1 MAKRKKNGSPTP
13 RRKKY
18 AGPKTQQQPQP
29 TLEQIILSSD
39 TANLFALFEVIR
51 LELERRQKELEE
63 KEAGNNTHLVGES
76 PKAVIADT
84 KTINLT

>member
-18 AGPKTQQQPQP
+18 AGPKTQPQQQP

-39 TANLFALFEVIR
+39 TANLLALFEVIR
-51 LELERRQKELEE
+51 LELEKRHKELEE
-63 KEAGNNTHLVGES
+63 KEAGNNTHLVGGS
-76 PKAVIADT
+76 SKQVIADT
-84 KTINLT
+84 KTIDLT